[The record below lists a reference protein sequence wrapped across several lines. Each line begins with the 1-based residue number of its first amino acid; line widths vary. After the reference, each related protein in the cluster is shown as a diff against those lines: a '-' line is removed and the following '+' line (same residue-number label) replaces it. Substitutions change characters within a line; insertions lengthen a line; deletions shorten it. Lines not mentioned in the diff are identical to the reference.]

1 MPGYLGVNL
10 KTCVDIKSL
19 IHLVKRLSGLNPFP
33 VISNRFAVYSKQF
46 VRTVCVHAHMC
57 MHICAW
63 THMLGVGVIRFHAEW
78 LENRKDFYHLNFA
91 GKSVIVK

>member
-46 VRTVCVHAHMC
+46 VRTVCVHVHLHAHMC
-57 MHICAW
+57 MN
-63 THMLGVGVIRFHAEW
+63 HMLGGVIRFLRRMVRKQKRFSP
-78 LENRKDFYHLNFA
+78 LEFQQENL
-91 GKSVIVK
+91 SL